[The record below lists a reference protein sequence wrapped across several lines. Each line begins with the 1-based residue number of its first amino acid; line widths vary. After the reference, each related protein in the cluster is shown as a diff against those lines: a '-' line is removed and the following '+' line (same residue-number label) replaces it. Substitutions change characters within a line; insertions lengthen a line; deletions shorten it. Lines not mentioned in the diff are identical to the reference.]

1 MQGSAGVGARMPS
14 LERTQTDHRDR
25 SMHVLEIT
33 VSVISLLTAILL
45 AATR

>member
-1 MQGSAGVGARMPS
+1 MPS
-14 LERTQTDHRDR
+14 PERIEADSPDR

-33 VSVISLLTAILL
+33 ISVISLLTAILL